1 MIANSPREEAARKG
15 LERWKNKHSEAAAF
29 LAVDD
34 VLVDRMRGRC
44 SIWTSTRISL
54 RHVPEDLHEQQAMP
68 DRDDDPTRTT

>member
-1 MIANSPREEAARKG
+1 METQTFGSRG
-15 LERWKNKHSEAAAF
+15 VSG
-29 LAVDD
+29 VDD